1 MSHNCDELFF
11 VILTMMEVNLK
22 RETVQG
28 GLRLESLC
36 GLIGLGVV
44 EVEEEVRYD
53 DEEVR
58 ESYDNY
64 ASRHEEEAKKRELSR
79 AMLVSVVV
87 GERDDAEESFSWTG
101 TGKHTHAET
110 APRSFAKGVRR
121 CGQTLEECGQSCSWE
136 LIKRKKERK
145 KERKGKFQSHAGRA
159 WKARNDE

>member
-53 DEEVR
+53 GLRIYEEVR

-110 APRSFAKGVRR
+110 APRSFAKGVR
-121 CGQTLEECGQSCSWE
+121 
-136 LIKRKKERK
+136 
-145 KERKGKFQSHAGRA
+145 
-159 WKARNDE
+159 